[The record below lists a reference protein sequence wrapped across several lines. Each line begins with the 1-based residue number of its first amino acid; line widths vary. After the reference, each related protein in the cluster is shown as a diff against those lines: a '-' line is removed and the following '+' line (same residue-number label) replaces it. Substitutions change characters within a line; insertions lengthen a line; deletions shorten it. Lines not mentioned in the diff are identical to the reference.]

1 MFIDPSAA
9 KTVFA
14 SGAPIRLV
22 SLDATQR
29 VPIDMALLEQL
40 QSKADAPLARFVAQV
55 LATNRDLIRQSFYF
69 AWDPL
74 AAVALVNP
82 AVATFRPLA
91 IEISDKPQELGRTT
105 ETKGRRANAQVAIDA
120 DVLRFRDIFMTA
132 LGVR

>member
-29 VPIDMALLEQL
+29 VPIDMALFEEFQARA
-40 QSKADAPLARFVAQV
+40 STPLARFVSEV
-55 LATNRDLIRQSFYF
+55 LATNRDLIHQGYYF

-74 AAVALVNP
+74 AAVALTSP
-82 AVATFRPLA
+82 IVAKFRAMALQ
-91 IEISDKPQELGRTT
+91 ISDVPSESGRTV
-105 ETKGRRANAQVAIDA
+105 EVKKGRVNVQVAVDA
-120 DVLRFRDIFMTA
+120 DELRFREIFMTA
-132 LGVR
+132 LAVK